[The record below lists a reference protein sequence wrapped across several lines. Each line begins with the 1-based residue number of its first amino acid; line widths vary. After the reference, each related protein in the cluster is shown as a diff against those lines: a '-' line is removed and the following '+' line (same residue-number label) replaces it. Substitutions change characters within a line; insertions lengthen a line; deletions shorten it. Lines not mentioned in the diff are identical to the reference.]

1 MQYSHCTGV
10 QRTHEWFD
18 LEERLRHGQPLP
30 TLREAL
36 EGPEEQI
43 LRLALSIH
51 GGNRKETACMLGV
64 NRTTLFNKMR
74 KYGLLDVDFDALP
87 ARESKTSRASS

>member
-1 MQYSHCTGV
+1 M
-10 QRTHEWFD
+10 
-18 LEERLRHGQPLP
+18 
-30 TLREAL
+30 
-36 EGPEEQI
+36 
-43 LRLALSIH
+43 H

-87 ARESKTSRASS
+87 ARDPKTSRASS